1 MHGAASKALA
11 KGYPNLWTSHLGW
24 TLLGMLLASLGAFGC
39 LIARLGLPGDWPSE
53 IVETGLMG
61 LIVVWLLPFAV
72 RGLIASLKGR
82 QFLMALVILMFGGT
96 FAAGLVN
103 GLLMPGVLDCA
114 PPGFSVPL
122 ALALLASWVFMG
134 IMKAP
139 SATALRLLD
148 GCEGLALYIRTAETE
163 RFRRFNPPER
173 TPELYTR
180 LLPYAVALNLE
191 KAWGENCADI
201 LRDARNRDGDTSSD
215 ALYSAVMV
223 STLVSGTAEAP
234 AAAEAAGSAD
244 LLSGVAGACPAMPPS
259 AET

>member
-139 SATALRLLD
+139 SARRLRRA
-148 GCEGLALYIRTAETE
+148 GPVTE

-223 STLVSGTAEAP
+223 STLVSGTAEA
-234 AAAEAAGSAD
+234 AGSAD

>member
-122 ALALLASWVFMG
+122 ALALLALVPGFGLGLM
-134 IMKAP
+134 M
-139 SATALRLLD
+139 LLECMQL
-148 GCEGLALYIRTAETE
+148 GWLLAQKRPRAFVSQKLFFFGLPLGLMTYRE
-163 RFRRFNPPER
+163 RSRA
-173 TPELYTR
+173 Y
-180 LLPYAVALNLE
+180 
-191 KAWGENCADI
+191 
-201 LRDARNRDGDTSSD
+201 
-215 ALYSAVMV
+215 
-223 STLVSGTAEAP
+223 
-234 AAAEAAGSAD
+234 AAE
-244 LLSGVAGACPAMPPS
+244 
-259 AET
+259 

>member
-139 SATALRLLD
+139 SARRLRRAGPVHPHGGNRTLPAVQSAGAYPRTVHAAPALRRGPEPRKGVGRELRRHSARRAEPGRGHVVGRPVLRRHGLD
-148 GCEGLALYIRTAETE
+148 PRVG
-163 RFRRFNPPER
+163 
-173 TPELYTR
+173 
-180 LLPYAVALNLE
+180 
-191 KAWGENCADI
+191 
-201 LRDARNRDGDTSSD
+201 DG
-215 ALYSAVMV
+215 
-223 STLVSGTAEAP
+223 G
-234 AAAEAAGSAD
+234 G
-244 LLSGVAGACPAMPPS
+244 GGFC
-259 AET
+259 